1 LGSFARYARFASWAG
16 SAGYACSRANRLNG
30 LNRLNCSIDSNCA
43 QVHVNGSEPPRQ
55 FEVGRVSS
63 RLVGVLLIGLGIVIG
78 VVIASEMGWVPFGHA
93 VPEAPVVPRGVD
105 AGVRQAPPPPPVV
118 SILPGSAA
126 DSQGFVQVAKA
137 VKPAVV
143 NVFSTRSGRGDVPH
157 AMPFDDPF
165 FRRFFGDEFFRR
177 FEQPPQRKE
186 RGLGSGVIVESNGLI
201 VTNNHVV
208 SNADEIK
215 VFLSDK
221 REFKAKLIGTDAKTD
236 IAVLKIET
244 EGLHTM
250 PWADSDKLEV
260 GEFVLAIGNPFG
272 LTQTVTLGIV
282 SALGRAA
289 GIAEYED
296 FIQTDAAINPGN
308 SGGALVN
315 VRGELAG
322 INTAIY
328 SQSGG
333 NMGIGFAV
341 PSNLARSVVEQLVKH
356 GKVVRGWLG
365 VSIQDLSPELASQF
379 GLPEPKG
386 VLINEVL
393 GDSPAKR
400 AGLERG
406 DVIVEYDGR
415 PMENSA
421 QLRNAVA
428 QTMVGKKAT
437 VKFMREKKARTAEVA
452 IVEQPKNVAQ
462 AGGEEGGAAAPSSGP
477 LSDLDVRDVT
487 GELAARFGLGADE
500 RGVVIAKVRPGS
512 QAEESGLKEG
522 DLILEVNR
530 QPTTTLKAYER
541 AVSRFGKGRAVLL
554 LIKRQGRPFFVT
566 LKP

>member
-1 LGSFARYARFASWAG
+1 MS
-16 SAGYACSRANRLNG
+16 GYDLPLRER
-30 LNRLNCSIDSNCA
+30 
-43 QVHVNGSEPPRQ
+43 
-55 FEVGRVSS
+55 GRVSS
-63 RLVGVLLIGLGIVIG
+63 GLIGVLLIGIGIVMG
-78 VVIASEMGWVPFGHA
+78 VVVASEMGWMPFGHA
-93 VPEAPVVPRGVD
+93 VPEAPVARQTQSSPPTGASLG
-105 AGVRQAPPPPPVV
+105 AGIINGQM
-118 SILPGSAA
+118 
-126 DSQGFVQVAKA
+126 FVQVAKA

-143 NVFSTRSGRGDVPH
+143 NVFSTRTGRGELPH
-157 AMPFDDPF
+157 AMPFEDPF

-186 RGLGSGVIVESNGLI
+186 RGLGSGVIVEPNGLI

-208 SNADEIK
+208 SKADEIK

-236 IAVLKIET
+236 IAVLKIEAD
-244 EGLHTM
+244 GLHTI

-260 GEFVLAIGNPFG
+260 GEFVLAVGNPFG

-315 VRGELAG
+315 VQGELAG

-365 VSIQDLSPELASQF
+365 VSIQDLSPELAPQF
-379 GLPEPKG
+379 GVPEPKG
-386 VLINEVL
+386 VLINEIMD
-393 GDSPAKR
+393 DSPAKR

-406 DVIVEYDGR
+406 DVIVEYDGKSV
-415 PMENSA
+415 ENAA

-428 QTMVGKKAT
+428 QTVVGKKVV
-437 VKFMREKKARTAEVA
+437 VKFMRDKKSRTAEVA

-462 AGGEEGGAAAPSSGP
+462 AGNEDAGEGSPSSGA
-477 LSDLDVRDVT
+477 LSDLDVRELT
-487 GELAARFGLGADE
+487 SELAARFGLGANE
-500 RGVVIAKVRPGS
+500 RGVVIVKVRQGS
-512 QAEESGLKEG
+512 KAEESGLKEG
-522 DLILEVNR
+522 DLILEINR

-541 AVSRFGKGRAVLL
+541 AVSKLGKGQAVLL

>member
-1 LGSFARYARFASWAG
+1 MHGFGLPQQRNSGRASSGLLGA
-16 SAGYACSRANRLNG
+16 
-30 LNRLNCSIDSNCA
+30 
-43 QVHVNGSEPPRQ
+43 
-55 FEVGRVSS
+55 
-63 RLVGVLLIGLGIVIG
+63 LLIGLGVVIG
-78 VVIASEMGWVPFGHA
+78 VVVASEMGWMPFGHA
-93 VPEAPVVPRGVD
+93 VPEAPVD
-105 AGVRQAPPPPPVV
+105 RQAQPPPPAA
-118 SILPGSAA
+118 SALPGSAA
-126 DSQGFVQVAKA
+126 NGQGFVQVAKA

-143 NVFSTRSGRGDVPH
+143 SVFSTRTGKSEGPH
-157 AMPFDDPF
+157 ATPFDDPF

-186 RGLGSGVIVESNGLI
+186 RGLGSGVIVEANGLI

-208 SNADEIK
+208 SKADEIK

-236 IAVLKIET
+236 IAVLKIEAD
-244 EGLHTM
+244 GLHTI

-260 GEFVLAIGNPFG
+260 GEFVLAVGNPFG
-272 LTQTVTLGIV
+272 LTHTVTLGIV

-315 VRGELAG
+315 VQGELAG
-322 INTAIY
+322 INTAIF

-365 VSIQDLSPELASQF
+365 VSIQDLSPELATQF

-386 VLINEVL
+386 VLINEIL
-393 GDSPAKR
+393 EDSPAKK

-406 DVIVEYDGR
+406 DVIVEFDGK
-415 PMENSA
+415 PVDNA
-421 QLRNAVA
+421 TQLRNAVA
-428 QTMVGKKAT
+428 QTMVGKKVV
-437 VKFMREKKARTAEVA
+437 VKFMREKKFRTADVA
-452 IVEQPKNVAQ
+452 IAEQPKNIAQ
-462 AGGEEGGAAAPSSGP
+462 AGGEDAGAAAPSSGP
-477 LSDLDVRDVT
+477 LADLDVRELT
-487 GELAARFGLGADE
+487 AELAARFGLAANE
-500 RGVVIAKVRPGS
+500 RGVVIAKIRQGS
-512 QAEESGLKEG
+512 PAEESGLKEG
-522 DLILEVNR
+522 DLLLEVNR
-530 QPTTTLKAYER
+530 QPTTTIKAYER
-541 AVSRFGKGRAVLL
+541 AVSKLGKGQAVLL

>member
-1 LGSFARYARFASWAG
+1 MNGVGLPPSDRR
-16 SAGYACSRANRLNG
+16 RL
-30 LNRLNCSIDSNCA
+30 
-43 QVHVNGSEPPRQ
+43 
-55 FEVGRVSS
+55 SS
-63 RLVGVLLIGLGIVIG
+63 GLVGVLLIGVG
-78 VVIASEMGWVPFGHA
+78 VVLGLVVASEREWMPVGHA
-93 VPEAPVVPRGVD
+93 VPEAPVARPP
-105 AGVRQAPPPPPVV
+105 QAAPASTVLQPAV
-118 SILPGSAA
+118 GG
-126 DSQGFVQVAKA
+126 DHGFVQIAKA

-143 NVFSTRSGRGDVPH
+143 NVFSTRSGRGEGPTVT
-157 AMPFDDPF
+157 PFDDPF

-177 FEQPPQRKE
+177 FEQPPRKE
-186 RGLGSGVIVESNGLI
+186 RGLGSGVIVEANGLI

-208 SNADEIK
+208 SKADEVK

-236 IAVLKIET
+236 IAVLKIEAD
-244 EGLHTM
+244 GLPTIA
-250 PWADSDKLEV
+250 WADSDKLEV
-260 GEFVLAIGNPFG
+260 GEFVLAVGNPFG

-315 VRGELAG
+315 VRGELVG

-341 PSNLARSVVEQLVKH
+341 PSNLARSVVDQLVKH

-386 VLINEVL
+386 VLVSEVMD
-393 GDSPAKR
+393 DSPAKR

-406 DVIVEYDGR
+406 DVIVEYDGK
-415 PMENSA
+415 PAENPT

-428 QTMVGKKAT
+428 QTIVGRKVV
-437 VKFMREKKARTAEVA
+437 VKFIRDKKARMVEVT
-452 IVEQPKNVAQ
+452 ITEQPKSIAQ
-462 AGGEEGGAAAPSSGP
+462 AGGEEGGEGGASSSGL
-477 LSDLDVRDVT
+477 LSDLDVRELT
-487 GELAARFGLGADE
+487 PELASRFGVGARE
-500 RGVVIAKVRPGS
+500 RGVLIVQVRPGGK
-512 QAEESGLKEG
+512 AEEAGLKEG

-530 QPTTTLKAYER
+530 QPTVTVKAYER
-541 AVSRFGKGRAVLL
+541 VAAKLGKNQAVLL

-566 LKP
+566 LRP